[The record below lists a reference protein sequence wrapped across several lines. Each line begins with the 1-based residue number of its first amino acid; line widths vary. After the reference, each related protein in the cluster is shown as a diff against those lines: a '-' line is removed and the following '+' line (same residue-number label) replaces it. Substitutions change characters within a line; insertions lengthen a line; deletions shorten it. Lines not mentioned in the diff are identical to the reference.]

1 MRKPLYN
8 IVIFIFHIITL
19 ILLFTLCIHFNVIKL
34 DLLDF
39 SKEAV
44 ASFFKNDYVVNNG
57 DDKVLIQLGHEIHRF
72 LVDIDFMSKYWFS
85 LLDYLGYDPMPIKL
99 YIELLKKEYP
109 DYENMSEFLKLPVAQ
124 QNKISRK
131 VQKKASKI
139 YLKYRIRNFFK

>member
-8 IVIFIFHIITL
+8 IIIFIFHIITL
-19 ILLFTLCIHFNVIKL
+19 ILLFTLCIHFNVI
-34 DLLDF
+34 
-39 SKEAV
+39 
-44 ASFFKNDYVVNNG
+44 
-57 DDKVLIQLGHEIHRF
+57 
-72 LVDIDFMSKYWFS
+72 
-85 LLDYLGYDPMPIKL
+85 
-99 YIELLKKEYP
+99 ELFKKEYP

>member
-44 ASFFKNDYVVNNG
+44 ASFFKNDYVVNIVCTILTAAALYIKFTLCNSASNQNT
-57 DDKVLIQLGHEIHRF
+57 VVYEF
-72 LVDIDFMSKYWFS
+72 LLAY
-85 LLDYLGYDPMPIKL
+85 LLD
-99 YIELLKKEYP
+99 
-109 DYENMSEFLKLPVAQ
+109 
-124 QNKISRK
+124 
-131 VQKKASKI
+131 
-139 YLKYRIRNFFK
+139 

>member
-8 IVIFIFHIITL
+8 IIIFIFHIITL

-34 DLLDF
+34 DFLDF

-44 ASFFKNDYVVNNG
+44 ASFFKNDYVVN
-57 DDKVLIQLGHEIHRF
+57 
-72 LVDIDFMSKYWFS
+72 IDFMSKYWFS

-99 YIELLKKEYP
+99 YIELFKKEYP

>member
-44 ASFFKNDYVVNNG
+44 ASFFKNDYVVITKWKEVNPSE
-57 DDKVLIQLGHEIHRF
+57 EIVF
-72 LVDIDFMSKYWFS
+72 VYSLV
-85 LLDYLGYDPMPIKL
+85 
-99 YIELLKKEYP
+99 
-109 DYENMSEFLKLPVAQ
+109 
-124 QNKISRK
+124 RC
-131 VQKKASKI
+131 
-139 YLKYRIRNFFK
+139 RR

>member
-34 DLLDF
+34 DFLDF

-44 ASFFKNDYVVNNG
+44 ASFFKNDYVVN
-57 DDKVLIQLGHEIHRF
+57 I
-72 LVDIDFMSKYWFS
+72 VDIDFMSKYWFS

-99 YIELLKKEYP
+99 YIELFKKEYP